1 MKRSFLLLP
10 IQAALLAF
18 CAAILISSPSMGGND
33 GLAVLQAP
41 AVHFPVRYGVSPPMR
56 DITPLPPQ
64 AGPPH
69 VIPLRAVPHVPAV
82 SIMGD
87 SVLQSLSGPLVST
100 TPSANFEGISDAAQG
115 AVTGYLVAPPDTN
128 GAVGAT
134 QYVQWV
140 NIAYQVFNKDGT
152 TALGPIPG
160 NALWKNLGGACA
172 TNNSGDPIVQYDKA
186 ANRWVLTQPVFAN
199 PYYQCVAVSQ
209 TSDATGPYYL
219 YAYQFSNF
227 NDYPKLGV
235 WPDAYYMSFNMF
247 QGNSFIGAQACA
259 LDRNS
264 MLKGLPAPAMQCFQ
278 LSSGYDSLLP
288 ADLDGTTPPPAGSPE
303 YFLNFSPGSLNV
315 WQFHVDWATPAN
327 TALTGP
333 SSVSV
338 APFTEAC
345 NGGSCIPQLGT
356 TQKLDSLGDRLMYRL
371 AYRNFTNQADSH
383 ESMVVNHSVAV
394 GSAVGVRWYELRAP
408 FVAANPNVVRQQST
422 YAGSPPDSNYRWLGS
437 IGMNKA
443 GDIALGYSVSSGSMH
458 PAIRYTGRTASDTLG
473 TMGSETSVM
482 EGGGSQTR
490 NLGRWGDYSSMA
502 VDPLDDCTFW
512 YTNEYLQSSGTFNW
526 YTRIASF
533 NFSTCPAATAYT
545 ILGTVTRNG
554 APLSGVTV
562 TLGGAGSGTATTD
575 QYGNYSFGGLATS
588 TSAYTVTP
596 SLTGSAFSPSSA
608 SVTINGG
615 NAIQNFTAVSAP
627 APPANLAASA
637 GNAQVSLTWTASTGA
652 DSYNV
657 YRSTTSG
664 SGYSRIGSSIATS
677 YSDPGLVNGT
687 TYYYVVQ
694 AVNGAGTSAYSNEAN
709 ATPQAASSIYSIS
722 GTVTGTKGA
731 PLAGVTMTLSGAAA
745 GTISTDTAGNYSFTG
760 LANGTY
766 TVTPSAVGYR
776 FSPAYKNVTVSGANV
791 TGVNFKGK

>member
-1 MKRSFLLLP
+1 MKRSFLLFP
-10 IQAALLAF
+10 IQAAIVAL
-18 CAAILISSPSMGGND
+18 CAALLFPSPSMGDND

-41 AVHFPVRYGVSPPMR
+41 AVHFPVRYGVSPPLR

-69 VIPLRAVPHVPAV
+69 EIPLRAIPHVPAV

-87 SVLQSLSGPLVST
+87 PVLQALSGPLVST
-100 TPSANFEGISDAAQG
+100 TPSANFDGVSDAAQG

-152 TALGPIPG
+152 TALGPISG
-160 NALWKNLGGACA
+160 NSLWENLGGACA
-172 TNNSGDPIVQYDKA
+172 ANNSGDPIVQYDKA
-186 ANRWVLTQPVFAN
+186 ANRWVLTQPVFSN

-209 TSDATGPYYL
+209 TPDATGPYNL
-219 YAYQFSNF
+219 YAYQLSNF
-227 NDYPKLGV
+227 NDYPKLGI
-235 WPDAYYMSFNMF
+235 WPDAYYMSVNMF
-247 QGNSFIGAQACA
+247 QGNSFIGAQVCA

-264 MLKGLPAPAMQCFQ
+264 MLKGLSAPAMQCFQ
-278 LSSGYDSLLP
+278 LSSSYDSLLP
-288 ADLDGTTPPPAGSPE
+288 ADLDGATPPPPGSPD
-303 YFLNFSPGSLNV
+303 YFLNFSPGALNV
-315 WQFHVDWATPAN
+315 WRFHVDWATPAS
-327 TALTGP
+327 TTLTGP
-333 SSVSV
+333 STISV

-345 NGGSCIPQLGT
+345 NGGTCIPQQGT

-371 AYRNFTNQADSH
+371 AYRNFTSQGNSY
-383 ESMVVNHSVAV
+383 ESLVVNHAVAE

-408 FVAANPNVVRQQST
+408 FAASNPNVVYQQST
-422 YAGSPPDSNYRWLGS
+422 YAGSPPDSNYRWMGS
-437 IGMNKA
+437 IGMDKA

-458 PAIRYTGRTASDTLG
+458 PAIRYTGRTSSDTLG
-473 TMGSETSVM
+473 TMGSETSII
-482 EGGGSQTR
+482 EGSGSQTR
-490 NLGRWGDYSSMA
+490 NLSRWGDYSGLTI
-502 VDPLDDCTFW
+502 DPLDDCTFW
-512 YTNEYLQSSGTFNW
+512 YTNEYLRSSGTFNW

-533 NFSTCPAATAYT
+533 NFSSCPAATSYT
-545 ILGTVTRNG
+545 ILGTVTNNG

-608 SVTINGG
+608 SITISGG
-615 NAIQNFTAVSAP
+615 NAIQNFTAASKP
-627 APPANLAASA
+627 APPTNLSASA
-637 GNAQVSLTWTASTGA
+637 GDAQVSLTWTASTGA

-657 YRSTTSG
+657 LRSTTSG
-664 SGYSRIGSSIATS
+664 SGYSQIGSSTTAS
-677 YSDPGLVNGT
+677 YADTGLTNGT

-694 AVNGAGTSAYSNEAN
+694 AVNGAGTSGYSNEAN
-709 ATPQAASSIYSIS
+709 ATPLAASATYSIS
-722 GTVTGTKGA
+722 GTVTITRSA
-731 PLAGVTMTLSGAAA
+731 PLAGVTMTLSGAGS
-745 GTISTDTAGNYSFTG
+745 GTTSTDAKGNYNFAG

-766 TVTPSAVGYR
+766 TVTPSATVYR
-776 FSPAYKNVTVSGANV
+776 FSPSSKSVTVSGANV